1 MRSKLLLIL
10 ALSLVG
16 MLISSTA
23 MASKLLCVSG
33 QDLKGE
39 QTVSSCL
46 VKGYEFAIVDD
57 DGVVHILSSREIE
70 LTKMFNPK
78 LFEQRAYS
86 LKYRELAPEIN
97 PMKRRAVFGPGQ

>member
-1 MRSKLLLIL
+1 
-10 ALSLVG
+10 
-16 MLISSTA
+16 

-39 QTVSSCL
+39 ESVSSCL

-57 DGVVHILSSREIE
+57 EGVVHILSPREIE